1 MTMRIL
7 KKLQFLFVVA
17 MLVWVAACD
26 DDFTEIGSDIVSGVN
41 FDVNNFMA
49 ADVKAFNVRLN
60 PIQSNNLPAQLLG
73 VLHDP
78 VYGDLIANVATEVF
92 LTQLNPIFGENATV
106 DSVLLTVPYFSTQ
119 TQVLVETGQQ
129 VFRLDSI
136 FGEDPFKLS
145 IYENR
150 FFLNSLDPENDF
162 QSTIPLFSDRHE
174 SFFSQVGP
182 LLYQNEAFK
191 PSPETIVIF
200 PETGDPAQDTIPE
213 QFIRPQLRIPLD
225 EVFFQ
230 QKIVDNEGD
239 IVLTN
244 INQFQNFFRG
254 LYFVAEPINPTDKG
268 MVLMDFSQGNIEI
281 RFSFD
286 TPDAGDADE
295 DGDITEIIRS
305 KQSINISL
313 TGAKAAAYV
322 QNFDQ
327 TIAQKIA
334 QSDSVNG
341 DDRLYL
347 KGGEGSMAIIDL
359 FGPDTDG
366 DGEAD
371 QLTLLKQTDRLIND
385 ARLVFQIDTDAV
397 QNSIEPTRIYLYDL
411 KNNIPI
417 IDFNRDGIIVSQ
429 NIFQTKTTYDG
440 LIRKD
445 ENGRGTTYRVR
456 LTDHIKNILRN
467 DSLNVPL
474 GLVVTNNV
482 STIGNSNVS
491 NPANSPVTQIP
502 RFSVIEPLGT
512 VLYGSNLPPS
522 EAAKKIRLE
531 IFFTEPSN

>member
-1 MTMRIL
+1 MTVRFL
-7 KKLQFLFVVA
+7 KKLQFPFVVA
-17 MLVWVAACD
+17 MLVWMAACD
-26 DDFTEIGSDIVSGVN
+26 DEFTEIGSDIVSGVN
-41 FDVNNFMA
+41 FDVNNFMD
-49 ADVKAFNVRLN
+49 ADVKAYNVRLN
-60 PIQSNNLPAQLLG
+60 PIQSNNLPSQLLG

-78 VYGDLIANVATEVF
+78 VYGDLVANVATEVF

-119 TQVLVETGQQ
+119 TEILVQTGQQ

-145 IYENR
+145 IYENK

-162 QSTIPLFSDRHE
+162 QSTIPLFSNRHE
-174 SFFSQVGP
+174 SFISQVGP
-182 LLYQNEAFK
+182 LLFQNEAFK
-191 PSPETIVIF
+191 PSPETIVVF
-200 PETGDPAQDTIPE
+200 PETGDPARDTIPE
-213 QFIRPQLRIPLD
+213 QFIRPQLRVALD
-225 EVFFQ
+225 EDFFQ
-230 QKIVDNEGD
+230 QKIVDKEGD

-286 TPDAGDADE
+286 TPDTGDADE
-295 DGDITEIIRS
+295 DGDVTEIIRS

-313 TGAKAAAYV
+313 TGAKASAYI
-322 QNFDQ
+322 QNFDA
-327 TIAQKIA
+327 TIAQQIA
-334 QSDSVNG
+334 QADSVNG
-341 DDRLYL
+341 DERLYL
-347 KGGEGSMAIIDL
+347 KGGEGSMAVIDL

-385 ARLVFQIDTDAV
+385 ARLVFQIDKDAV

-417 IDFNRDGIIVSQ
+417 IDFDRDGIIVSQ
-429 NIFQTKTTYDG
+429 NIFRTKTTYDG

-491 NPANSPVTQIP
+491 NPSNSKVTQIP

-531 IFFTEPSN
+531 IIFTEPSN